1 MWVTL
6 PCWRITFQRKS
17 KGKERENLTS
27 VDGSAVLQRRK
38 WREREQE
45 KEGGG
50 SSKTKRV
57 NGGGGSSAVV
67 RGRVFN
73 REESVRACWNFVWVK
88 FV

>member
-1 MWVTL
+1 VGHTTL
-6 PCWRITFQRKS
+6 AAHYIPEEIERKR
-17 KGKERENLTS
+17 ERENLTS